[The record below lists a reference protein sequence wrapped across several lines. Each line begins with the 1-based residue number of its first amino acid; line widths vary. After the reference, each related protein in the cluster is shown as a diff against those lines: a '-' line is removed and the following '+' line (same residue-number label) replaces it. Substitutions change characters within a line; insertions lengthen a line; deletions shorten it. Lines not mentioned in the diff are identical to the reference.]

1 MTDVF
6 TGTQDLDLRFVRYFT
21 VVAREG
27 NFGRAAQELH
37 LPQPTL
43 SRYIQRFERDM
54 GARLLERTPQGS
66 RLTPAGEVFLPQA
79 LSLLQ
84 AARKAASET
93 RDAGDHGVLTIG
105 YVGDLIITPAV
116 HDLRTRHPEI
126 DVRTTHL
133 NWTEVRP
140 ALIDHRVGAVVAR
153 SPFPT
158 EGLSTTILYTEPRV
172 LLVPIGHRLAQR
184 DSVLL
189 EDFRD
194 EPLVRYPD
202 AAYDAFWRATPRPD
216 GTDAPDGPLANL
228 HHDKLETVAAGHA
241 LALAPAGRGAPR
253 PDLKAIPV
261 TDIEPCSVA
270 LAARSDDRRAPLIA
284 FLESARRR
292 LAPAA

>member
-1 MTDVF
+1 MF
-6 TGTQDLDLRFVRYFT
+6 TGTEDLDLRFVRYFT

-27 NFGRAAQELH
+27 NFGRAARELH

-54 GARLLERTPQGS
+54 GARLLNRTAQGS
-66 RLTPAGEVFLPQA
+66 TLTKAGEVFFPQA

-93 RDAGDHGVLTIG
+93 REAGDHGVLTIG
-105 YVGDLIITPAV
+105 YVGDLIITPAI
-116 HDLRTRHPEI
+116 HDLRTRHPEL
-126 DVRTTHL
+126 DVRNTHL
-133 NWTEVRP
+133 NWTDVHP

-153 SPFPT
+153 TPFPT
-158 EGLSTTILYTEPRV
+158 EGLSITSLYSEPRA
-172 LLVPIGHRLAQR
+172 LLVPLGHRLALR
-184 DSVLL
+184 DTMVL

-202 AAYDAFWRATPRPD
+202 AAYDAFWRVTPRPD
-216 GTDAPDGPLANL
+216 GTAAPDGPLADL

-261 TDIEPCSVA
+261 TDIDPCSIA
-270 LAARSDDRRAPLIA
+270 LATRTDDHRGSLASFR
-284 FLESARRR
+284 ESARRH
-292 LAPAA
+292 LSASTP